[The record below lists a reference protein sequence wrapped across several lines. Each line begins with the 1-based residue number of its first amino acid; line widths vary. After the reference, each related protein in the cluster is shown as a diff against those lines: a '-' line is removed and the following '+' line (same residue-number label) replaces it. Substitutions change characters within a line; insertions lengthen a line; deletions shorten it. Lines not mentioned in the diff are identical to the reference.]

1 MFEINARIQTK
12 CGITLRYVKYS
23 NLSVPAVTS

>member
-1 MFEINARIQTK
+1 MKLMRDFKRNAAL
-12 CGITLRYVKYS
+12 CYVNAKYS

>member
-1 MFEINARIQTK
+1 MKLMCDFKRNAA
-12 CGITLRYVKYS
+12 LRYAKYS